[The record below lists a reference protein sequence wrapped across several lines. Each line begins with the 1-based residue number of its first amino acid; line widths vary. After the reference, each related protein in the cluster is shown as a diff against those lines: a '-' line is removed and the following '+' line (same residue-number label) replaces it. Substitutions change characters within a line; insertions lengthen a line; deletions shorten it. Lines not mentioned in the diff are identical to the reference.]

1 MNNGLSP
8 IFQELRPLLVELLS
22 EALVS
27 ALQAVEADQPR
38 YPDRVSVDKASEIT
52 GYTKNSLYQMHSK
65 GSIPGAIKVGGKLLF
80 ETNALIHWVEAGG
93 KKQIVGNLTPNDGQ
107 KNKQE
112 NGLPQWPRQYDA

>member
-8 IFQELRPLLVELLS
+8 IFQELKPFLVDLLRD
-22 EALVS
+22 ALVS
-27 ALQAVEADQPR
+27 ALQEVEADQPR

-80 ETNALIHWVEAGG
+80 ETNALIKWVEAGG
-93 KKQIVGNLTPNDGQ
+93 KNSFN
-107 KNKQE
+107 N
-112 NGLPQWPRQYDA
+112 N